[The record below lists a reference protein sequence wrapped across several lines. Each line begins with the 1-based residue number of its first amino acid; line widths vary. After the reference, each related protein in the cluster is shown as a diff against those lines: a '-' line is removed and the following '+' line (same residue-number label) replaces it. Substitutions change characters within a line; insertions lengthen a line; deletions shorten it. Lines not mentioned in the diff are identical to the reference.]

1 MLEKMLKDYHAK
13 GLMTKDKNM
22 KVMKVASKHFHRM
35 KEHDPEM
42 CEELLREIHEIYC
55 GPHYTKFFAVMD
67 VKEMHHTDRNGHE
80 VEGEHWTIE
89 EAKMKM
95 KEHKLPAD
103 VNEYDFY
110 VAINANYHDKVKLFV
125 CKYSVYAYTF
135 KLKAAY
141 IILKPFPYCIFA
153 KMSEWR
159 IAYIMNKPCT
169 QKHIRKIFFRMRIK
183 PLIRTGIT

>member
-110 VAINANYHDKVKLFV
+110 VAINANYHDKVKLFESWFGADKEKKV
-125 CKYSVYAYTF
+125 IEDAVNFYFHDEDAPEGKVF
-135 KLKAAY
+135 HY
-141 IILKPFPYCIFA
+141 IGAMEDGF
-153 KMSEWR
+153 EDDEED
-159 IAYIMNKPCT
+159 
-169 QKHIRKIFFRMRIK
+169 
-183 PLIRTGIT
+183 